1 GMSIVRFSEFVGKL
15 PFPSAVGL
23 FNIYPMRGT
32 FFILIDPKLIYIIVS
47 SVFGGPAK
55 VYKIEGKEFTRI
67 EMRIIQKLLN
77 ACYQTLEAAWS
88 SVMDVK
94 INPVG
99 IETNP
104 ALLTVARPN
113 EKFIELRLT
122 VTIEGSEGKISL
134 VIPEDA
140 IAPYKEMLKGVTEA
154 KTKDIEEK
162 LIGALKEISVTV
174 EVILGQGK
182 ISLERFLELKSG
194 DVIVL
199 NKHLREPLEV
209 RVQNIPKM
217 LGFLGQVGN
226 RKAVR
231 IYKIGEEE
239 KDG

>member
-1 GMSIVRFSEFVGKL
+1 
-15 PFPSAVGL
+15 
-23 FNIYPMRGT
+23 
-32 FFILIDPKLIYIIVS
+32 
-47 SVFGGPAK
+47 
-55 VYKIEGKEFTRI
+55 
-67 EMRIIQKLLN
+67 
-77 ACYQTLEAAWS
+77 
-88 SVMDVK
+88 
-94 INPVG
+94 
-99 IETNP
+99 
-104 ALLTVARPN
+104 
-113 EKFIELRLT
+113 
-122 VTIEGSEGKISL
+122 
-134 VIPEDA
+134 
-140 IAPYKEMLKGVTEA
+140 MLKGVTEA

-226 RKAVR
+226 RKAVK